1 MVKVLLASC
10 ASLPS
15 GDGDDDALIGALAD
29 VGVDASWS
37 VWGSGETAD
46 LVVLRSTWDYTDRRE
61 EFLEWCASVPT
72 LANPAVVVPWNTD
85 KSYMLDLAR
94 MGVPVVPTVLAEPGF
109 SDWPTGEFVIKP
121 TVGAGSRGALR
132 VSPGDFAAASA
143 HLATLGGPALVQP
156 YQAAVDAVGETAL
169 VYFGGQYSHAFTK
182 GAMLTRDAE
191 YDESGLYIVERL
203 SGAHPTG
210 PQQRLAE
217 DALDAA
223 AEHLGLR
230 RTDFLY
236 ARVDLVADAAGA
248 PLLLELELVEPS
260 LGFRQTDATAP
271 LRFASA
277 VRAALS
283 VSARR

>member
-1 MVKVLLASC
+1 MKVLLASC
-10 ASLPS
+10 ASLPT

-29 VGVDASWS
+29 VGVDASWT
-37 VWGSGETAD
+37 VWGSGEAAD
-46 LVVLRSTWDYTDRRE
+46 LVVLRSTWDYTDRRA
-61 EFLEWCASVPT
+61 EFLEWCSSVPT

-109 SDWPTGEFVIKP
+109 SDWPAGEFVIKP
-121 TVGAGSRGALR
+121 TVGSGSRGALR
-132 VSPGDFAAASA
+132 VSPGDFEAASA
-143 HLATLGGPALVQP
+143 HLYSLGGPALVQP

-169 VYFGGQYSHAFTK
+169 VYFGGQYSHAFNK
-182 GAMLTRDAE
+182 GAMLTKDAE

-210 PQQRLAE
+210 PQQRVAE

-248 PLLLELELVEPS
+248 PSLLELELVEPS
-260 LGFRQTDATAP
+260 LGFRQTDTTAP

-277 VRAALS
+277 VRTALS
-283 VSARR
+283 RF